1 MNGSD
6 LLTVTVHLVHG
17 EPIKFEVRL
26 SEAKEYALGEDIERS
41 LIRNA
46 MAVELDKK
54 LIIIPY
60 SNIKYVE
67 CDPAPSVLPL
77 NMIRGAKRLLA

>member
-1 MNGSD
+1 MNGND

-17 EPIKFEVRL
+17 DPIKFEVSL
-26 SEAKEYALGEDIERS
+26 SAAKEYSLGEDIEQS
-41 LIRNA
+41 LLRNA
-46 MAVELDKK
+46 MAVEIDKK
-54 LIIIPY
+54 LVMIPY

-77 NMIRGAKRLLA
+77 NMIRGARHLLS